1 MSKKLALIIVCSFLS
16 VAAPLFAQKKGGSDI
31 RNIKIA
37 MLTDRMEMTADQ
49 SQKFWPLYN
58 RYENELRVIWRQK
71 KEIRENSKNSKNPRQ
86 DLDRLQ
92 QLDGRQLSI
101 KAKYKNEFL
110 KVISPRQLTAMNA
123 AEAEFKKILIERW
136 KKE

>member
-1 MSKKLALIIVCSFLS
+1 MLKKFALFMLCS
-16 VAAPLFAQKKGGSDI
+16 LFITTGMYAQKKEKSDI
-31 RNIKIA
+31 RSIKIA
-37 MLTDRMEMTADQ
+37 MLTDRMNMSPEQ

-71 KEIRENSKNSKNPRQ
+71 KVIRENSKNSKNPRH
-86 DLDRLQ
+86 DLDRME

-110 KVISPRQLTAMNA
+110 KVISARQLAAMNA
-123 AEAEFKKILIERW
+123 AEAEFKLLLIERW

>member
-1 MSKKLALIIVCSFLS
+1 MLYKFTLLLLS
-16 VAAPLFAQKKGGSDI
+16 SLLVLNLSFAQQKGNSDI

-37 MLTDRMEMTADQ
+37 MLSDYMDMTPEQ

-71 KEIRENSKNSKNPRQ
+71 KAIRENSKHSKNPKQ
-86 DLDRLQ
+86 DLDRMQ
-92 QLDGRQLSI
+92 QLDGRQLAI
-101 KAKYKNEFL
+101 KAKYKDEFL
-110 KVISPRQLTAMNA
+110 KVISARQLTSMNA